1 MSTVRLRYSID
12 LNVTQENGEY
22 VVVLRCKEGLSPSGL
37 ALRGV
42 ALNVIQYLNG
52 AHTEE
57 EIKKLVIEKTGFEGL
72 TEDVLKILDEALFL
86 ENSNSAHA
94 RNAIRNTF
102 NNQTIR
108 EAQFAGG
115 IYPTD
120 SESRKQYVQRVLDTS
135 HIITASTD
143 SPSLIITPHIDYR
156 RGEMTYGRTFKSA
169 GDLNWDVSILIGTNH
184 QPSDELFALTKKNFS
199 LPGHVFKTEEE
210 AVNRIAAKTGDWV
223 FRDEFCHKAE
233 HSLELQLPYLETLLP
248 NTSLI
253 PIIVCGFYNF
263 LTSGAL
269 PASDKKYND
278 FVDALAAEISNFE
291 SQGKKVG
298 ILAGV
303 DMAHI
308 GKNFGDTK
316 DLSDEWL
323 EEIQILDQEYL
334 ACIES
339 SNLNSLFAH
348 MAKDQ
353 DARRMCGFPTLY
365 TVLDL
370 YQRLNKK
377 IWIKTIDYRQA
388 VDYGTQTCVTFS
400 GALGYD
406 GV

>member
-57 EIKKLVIEKTGFEGL
+57 EIKKLVIDKTGFEGL

-86 ENSNSAHA
+86 ENSNSERA
-94 RNAIRNTF
+94 RIEIKSAF
-102 NNQTIR
+102 DNQTVR
-108 EAQFAGG
+108 KPQFAGG
-115 IYPTD
+115 IYPEDLT
-120 SESRKQYVQRVLDTS
+120 SRKSYIQRVLDTS
-135 HIITASTD
+135 HIISVSSET
-143 SPSLIITPHIDYR
+143 PSLIITPHIDYR
-156 RGEMTYGRTFKSA
+156 RGELTYGRAFKSA
-169 GDLNWDVSILIGTNH
+169 GELNWDVTILIGTNH

-199 LPGHVFKTEEE
+199 LPGHVFSTKAE
-210 AVNRIAAKTGDWV
+210 AVSRIAAKTGDWI

-248 NTSLI
+248 NTTLI
-253 PIIVCGFYNF
+253 PIIVGGFYNF
-263 LTSGAL
+263 LESGAL

-278 FVDALAAEISNFE
+278 FVDALAEEIKQLE
-291 SQGKKVG
+291 SQGRKVG

-323 EEIQILDQEYL
+323 ESIQTQDQEYL
-334 ACIES
+334 SCVES
-339 SNLNSLFAH
+339 GNFTALFAH
-348 MAKDQ
+348 MAKDK

-377 IWIKTIDYRQA
+377 IWIKTVDYRQA
-388 VDYGTQTCVTFS
+388 VDYSTQTCVTFS
-400 GALGYD
+400 GGLGYF
-406 GV
+406 